1 MAAVADIIDGRVS
14 KGVDGLSATRV
25 FKVDGVTGTASG
37 RMLSVLGATGV
48 PAYGDAHPADSS
60 IVVVSLDVAP
70 EAGDS
75 EIFYVEATYGPAP
88 TSDPRNSP
96 PGTVL
101 ARRLRSSGDTTVT
114 LRDKDGVVMQLNYT
128 GVSGSGFTLT
138 QQGLEVEVPGRGYA
152 FEVEQV
158 IAEGGVKTTIDTYRG
173 AVNALAWNGNPR
185 TWMCGDPSAD
195 PIDGTSNYL
204 VTWSFLY
211 KHETWDHVERVRL
224 GGLVPHDAVSAGGEA
239 TFRVL
244 REVDFSP
251 LAFVVP

>member
-1 MAAVADIIDGRVS
+1 MAVIDDIIDGRLS
-14 KGVDGLSATRV
+14 KGVDGLTATRTFV
-25 FKVDGVTGTASG
+25 VSGITGTASG
-37 RMLSVLGATGV
+37 RLFAALAESGV

-60 IVVVSLDVAP
+60 IVVTSLDVSP
-70 EAGDS
+70 TAGDNS
-75 EIFYVEATYGPAP
+75 IFLVEATYGAAP
-88 TSDPRNSP
+88 TSDPRNAP
-96 PGTVL
+96 AGTVL
-101 ARRLRSSGDTTVT
+101 ARRIRSSGDTTTT
-114 LRDKDGVVMQLNYT
+114 LRDKDGTVMQLNYT

-138 QQGLEVEVPGRGYA
+138 QQGLEVEIPGRGYA

-158 IAEGGVKTTIDTYRG
+158 LAEGSVKTTIDLYRG
-173 AVNALAWNGNPR
+173 AVNSLTWNGNPR
-185 TWMCGDPSAD
+185 TWLCGDPSAE